1 MNRVMPP
8 RKPPT
13 STPTPTPH
21 DGSSIADLRSR
32 VHSELAEIDSALAL
46 LDHDLGRAAHL
57 AELGVLAPMFAHEV
71 NNLMTQVGGRAQRAL
86 MYPDQAADVERA
98 LRLAVDASRQIAELG
113 AIFLGSLSSVSASG
127 QRQGHCVREIHQ
139 RALAFVSQRDLDA
152 FQPTLVE
159 SEPGIEVAVLPML
172 LQQVLLNLYLNA
184 SRALGGH
191 DRSGRDEA
199 PRIIT
204 RVELIDH
211 EPGCST
217 GNSGWV
223 RIIVEDNGPGMSP
236 SQIEHAMSGSM
247 SPQESIVPRSHPTP
261 PPPPPSNPGACA
273 SAPGLDRSKERGTDQ
288 REDRYGEEP
297 GDPRAT
303 ARRSQRGQGHGLG
316 LAVCRRLLAHAGG
329 SLRCESTP
337 GVGTRMVVMLPAGA
351 RSGSTRRAA

>member
-113 AIFLGSLSSVSASG
+113 AIFLGSLSSASASG
-127 QRQGHCVREIHQ
+127 SRQGHCVREIHQ

-217 GNSGWV
+217 GNSGRV

-247 SPQESIVPRSHPTP
+247 SPQDCIA
-261 PPPPPSNPGACA
+261 PPPSNPGACA
-273 SAPGLDRSKERGTDQ
+273 SAPGLDRSKERGTDR
-288 REDRYGEEP
+288 REDRSGEEP